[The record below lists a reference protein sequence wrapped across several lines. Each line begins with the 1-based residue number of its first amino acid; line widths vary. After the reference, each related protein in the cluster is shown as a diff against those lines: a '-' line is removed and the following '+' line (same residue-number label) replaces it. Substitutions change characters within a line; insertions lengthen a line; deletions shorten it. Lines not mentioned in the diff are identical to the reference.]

1 MHTGEQHIGMTSR
14 RVEKTVALRILSI
27 TSEAFPLAK
36 TGGLGDAVSGLA
48 HSLKDSGVEVTIM
61 LPAYPSAMEHVRHVR
76 EVAVLSG
83 LPGGQAR
90 LLTAYCPELG
100 LPVMLLKNDSLYER
114 EGLYVDDNGAE
125 YGDNAVRFGAL
136 AHAAARVAQGI
147 EGVLRPHIL
156 HAHDW
161 HTALAPLLMHQM
173 GVQDVKTVLTLHN
186 MAFQGVFPMS
196 LAPALGIEEQYC
208 TGAGVEFW
216 GQINF
221 LKAGI
226 RYADMITVVSS
237 NYAREILTPK
247 FGCGLEG
254 VLSDRAGDLVAIPNG
269 IDIELWNPEAD
280 PYLPGR
286 AFGPDRLANKA
297 VCRRELQHLFALN
310 ESNHTTLMVMGSRL
324 TTQKMV
330 DVAAVAIPRT
340 LDAHEDLQVC
350 VIGQGEKW
358 LERAL
363 QGVAARYP
371 GRCGVHIGFD
381 ERQAHLL
388 HAGGDILLHG
398 SRFEPFGLTPLYSM
412 RYGTIP
418 VASRVGGMADTIADP
433 GPSHPV
439 EAMRNATGILFEG
452 ELPEDMEAAIERAMA
467 LRAEPQIWHAMQ
479 MNGMTTDFSWANTAP
494 AYISAYQAL
503 CPEVALDRIPERQRR
518 PTKLRIG
525 KSVRPGLVL
534 PAVQAGLSAPKT
546 ATLQRMH
553 DGVSMDSV
561 APRRASAA

>member
-1 MHTGEQHIGMTSR
+1 M
-14 RVEKTVALRILSI
+14 ALRILSV

-48 HSLKDSGVEVTIM
+48 HSIKENGVQATIM
-61 LPAYPSAMEHVRHVR
+61 LPAYPSALEHVRHVR
-76 EVAVLSG
+76 EVALLSG
-83 LPGGQAR
+83 VPGGQAR

-100 LPVMLLKNDSLYER
+100 LPVMLLKNDALYDR
-114 EGLYVDDNGAE
+114 EGLYVADDGTE
-125 YGDNAVRFGAL
+125 YGDNAIRFGAL

-161 HTALAPLLMHQM
+161 HTALAPLFMHQL

-186 MAFQGVFPMS
+186 IAFQGNFPMN

-226 RYADMITVVSS
+226 RFADLITVVSS

-254 VLSDRAGDLVAIPNG
+254 VLSDRAADLIAIPNG
-269 IDIELWNPEAD
+269 IDTDLWNPEAD

-286 AFGPDRLANKA
+286 AFGPGHLANKA
-297 VCRRELQHLFALN
+297 VCKRELQHLFDLN
-310 ESNHTTLMVMGSRL
+310 ESYHTTLMVLGSRL
-324 TTQKMV
+324 TTQKMA
-330 DVAAVAIPRT
+330 DVAAAAIPRA
-340 LDAHEDLQVC
+340 LDAYADLQVC

-363 QGVAARYP
+363 QAVAARYP

-418 VASRVGGMADTIADP
+418 VASRVGGMADTIVDP
-433 GPSHPV
+433 GPSVPAD
-439 EAMRNATGILFEG
+439 AMREATGILFEG
-452 ELPEDMEAAIERAMA
+452 EQPQDMEAAIERAMT
-467 LRAEPQIWHAMQ
+467 LRSRPEIWHAMQ
-479 MNGMTTDFSWANTAP
+479 MNGMNSDFSWANTAP
-494 AYISAYQAL
+494 AYISAYQEL
-503 CPEVALDRIPERQRR
+503 CPGEVLDRIPERQRR
-518 PTKLRIG
+518 PTALRIG

-534 PAVQAGLSAPKT
+534 PAMPTGLTAAKA

-553 DGVSMDSV
+553 DGVAMDSV
-561 APRRASAA
+561 APRRRVSAA